1 MKIAIRPADLKE
13 DKDLL
18 IATLGRYLTS
28 SSNEERFRWLYER
41 NPHGPTR
48 AWLAQDTASGAT
60 VGASAAFP
68 RKIAVNGSE
77 TTGWVLGDFCIADDY
92 RSLGPAL
99 QLQKATLAAVDE
111 LREATCCYDFPSRQ
125 LTATYRRMG
134 INPVGQ
140 LIRFA
145 RPLRLDSKLQQL
157 IKPAALARPASWIA
171 NSAMRI
177 RDLRIPRG
185 PRLNFEIHKSECGP
199 EFTQLADA
207 AADKNG
213 IQVKRSADHLN
224 WRYLQHPFV
233 QYEIL
238 TARKQGDLQG
248 YLVFSSSSEHAQ
260 VAEWCAASDD
270 IAAALINES
279 VRRLR
284 KTNATVVS
292 TWLLDKDP
300 RSKLLKEIGFWPRE
314 STPVMVYWAG
324 SESGLNNQWLF
335 MYGDRDS

>member
-1 MKIAIRPADLKE
+1 MKIAIRPADLKQ

-48 AWLAQDTASGAT
+48 AWLAQDSASGAT

-68 RKIAVNGSE
+68 RKIVVNGSE

-99 QLQKATLAAVDE
+99 QLQRATLAAVDQ

-145 RPLRLDSKLQQL
+145 RPLRFDRKLQHI
-157 IKPAALARPASWIA
+157 IKSRVLAQPASWIA
-171 NSAMRI
+171 NSATRLRDI
-177 RDLRIPRG
+177 RFRLG
-185 PRLNFEIHKSECGP
+185 PGLDFEIHKGGCGP

-213 IQVKRSADHLN
+213 IQVKRSAENLN

-233 QYEIL
+233 HYQIL
-238 TARKQGDLQG
+238 TAREAGKLQG
-248 YLVFSSSSEHAQ
+248 YLVFSSSEHAQ
-260 VAEWCAASDD
+260 VAEWCSASDD

-300 RSKLLKEIGFWPRE
+300 RSKLVKEIGFWPRE
-314 STPVMVYWAG
+314 STPVMVYWPT
-324 SESGLNNQWLF
+324 SESGSNNQWRF